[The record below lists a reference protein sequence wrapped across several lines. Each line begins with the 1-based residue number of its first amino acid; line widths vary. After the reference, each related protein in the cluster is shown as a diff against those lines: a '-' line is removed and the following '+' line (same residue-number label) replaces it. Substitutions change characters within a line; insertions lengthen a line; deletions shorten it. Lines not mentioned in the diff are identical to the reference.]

1 MALDEDVVVPDD
13 DVLVLDEDVVVLLDD
28 VVALLEGTA
37 VLTEDPL
44 EILDAWEALTLS
56 LISRAFAA
64 LVCPELK
71 LSLAGMS
78 ALRTENDLS
87 GWETP

>member
-1 MALDEDVVVPDD
+1 MVALDEDVVVPDD
-13 DVLVLDEDVVVLLDD
+13 DVLALDED

>member
-1 MALDEDVVVPDD
+1 MVALDEDVVVPDD
-13 DVLVLDEDVVVLLDD
+13 DVLALLDD